1 MVKVDIASPTGTKI
15 VLVRSHPAT
24 FKRFFGRSLPWFAVP
39 GGLVGTKPQLK
50 ARAALAEFGYAQY
63 GKKGTVT
70 LPDGRRISA
79 PAYEVMTKYPHKGVG
94 AFGGLSKEERGR
106 IRHEAARASIEA
118 LKKAASA

>member
-1 MVKVDIASPTGTKI
+1 MVKFDVLAPVSKI

-24 FKRFFGRSLPWFAVP
+24 FKRFFGRSLAWFMQP
-39 GGLVGTKPQLK
+39 GGLVGTKAQLK
-50 ARAALAEFGYAQY
+50 ARASLAEFAYGLY

-94 AFGGLSKEERGR
+94 AFGGLSREERAR
-106 IRHEAARASIEA
+106 IRHELASANIER
-118 LKKAASA
+118 LKKAASV